1 MSLPGSQSDDN
12 GGGIGQGHLSDDGR
26 PTGVR
31 GPLQTKE
38 EENAAKEAFNGAAF
52 AQFFLGPR
60 WRQARAVLLASA
72 GSMGRQRSLPD

>member
-52 AQFFLGPR
+52 AQFFLGP
-60 WRQARAVLLASA
+60 ALAASKSGSFVA
-72 GSMGRQRSLPD
+72 WGSMGRQRSLPG